1 MISYLHYKRSKYKVF
16 CSLFFYDY
24 YIKIRMARQG
34 PSESATTFPI
44 GTKKRGNDGNNWIVI
59 QTKNSKRWSK
69 VNKTKKTNNQKNNQE
84 NNQNK
89 TKKYTIHKSKKNDIS
104 VDKLR
109 QLLKKYSAS
118 FNGSKENMAQKL
130 FRLNSSTIESAD
142 LELIYNF
149 LDKDQQ
155 KKATKLIN
163 ARINK
168 PITNYRGMYEPPTK
182 PISSMTREELIKN
195 LQKFRDSWEKITKRD
210 QDLSDERLNGEPRER
225 LIKLIKFYYSDDAK
239 LLAEDWLRK
248 YV

>member
-1 MISYLHYKRSKYKVF
+1 
-16 CSLFFYDY
+16 
-24 YIKIRMARQG
+24 MARQG
-34 PSESATTFPI
+34 PSESATTFPV

-69 VNKTKKTNNQKNNQE
+69 VNNNTLQKTSKTKKTS
-84 NNQNK
+84 NK
-89 TKKYTIHKSKKNDIS
+89 TKKYTIKKSKKNDIS
-104 VDKLR
+104 ADKLR

-130 FRLNSSTIESAD
+130 FRLRQATIESAD

>member
-1 MISYLHYKRSKYKVF
+1 
-16 CSLFFYDY
+16 
-24 YIKIRMARQG
+24 MARQG
-34 PSESATTFPI
+34 PSESATTFPV

-69 VNKTKKTNNQKNNQE
+69 VNTTKKTNNQKNNQK

-89 TKKYTIHKSKKNDIS
+89 TKKYTIKKSKKNDIS

-118 FNGSKENMAQKL
+118 FNGSKENMAQQL
-130 FRLNSSTIESAD
+130 FRLRRATIESAD
-142 LELIYNF
+142 LELIYNL
-149 LDKDQQ
+149 LDKAQQ
-155 KKATKLIN
+155 KKATQLIN

-168 PITNYRGMYEPPTK
+168 PITNYRGMYEPLTK

-195 LQKFRDSWEKITKRD
+195 LQKFRDSWEKITTRD
-210 QDLSDERLNGEPRER
+210 QDLSDERLNSEPTER
-225 LIKLIKFYYSDDAK
+225 LRNQIKFYYSDDAK
-239 LLAEDWLRK
+239 LLAEDWLRN